1 MKRKY
6 KLSYF
11 KVLRTKTILLA
22 SDGLENKQI
31 GEKLD
36 LHREIVSKW
45 REQFFEERLNGL
57 QDRPRRGRLNRFSP

>member
-45 REQFFEERLNGL
+45 REQFFEERLNDL